1 MPSEACPLPV
11 DKNESRPGA
20 DPSMVARVSI
30 LEEWQHPVWRATPC
44 TSDAWPFSSDLVV
57 FEARRA
63 IGQLVRTYG
72 EGLNP
77 PDLERSEADPVLRYI
92 RAARDLEAIMG
103 VVRHDLVAEAR
114 ARGLTW
120 EAIGR
125 SEGTGRR
132 AAQKAHKAG
141 LSDDRLNQLRDE
153 AFVSWM
159 ARQAI
164 KPHQPPEQVA
174 SDLDGATPLERL
186 AYMFRQASQT
196 LEEVDELLA
205 AAESGPESALDV
217 LERPCRRIER
227 TMKALSVDHAMWEAM
242 AGWSGWPG
250 DGPDRANYYAPTTYL
265 LHAMRLLLLALLH
278 APEEGSADINR
289 FRAFLARV
297 RRAYATVL
305 LILQRSD
312 VGDAVPAPE

>member
-1 MPSEACPLPV
+1 
-11 DKNESRPGA
+11 
-20 DPSMVARVSI
+20 MVARVSI
-30 LEEWQHPVWRATPC
+30 LEEWQHPVWRSTPC
-44 TSDAWPFSSDLVV
+44 TSDAWPFSSDIVV

-63 IGQLVRTYG
+63 IGQLVTTFG
-72 EGLNP
+72 EGMNP
-77 PDLERSEADPVLRYI
+77 PGLEPSEVEPVLRYI

-103 VVRHDLVAEAR
+103 AVRHDLVAEAR

-120 EAIGR
+120 EVIGR

-141 LSDDRLNQLRDE
+141 LSDERLDQLRVE
-153 AFVSWM
+153 AMVSWA

-186 AYMFRQASQT
+186 AYLVRQASQT

-205 AAESGPESALDV
+205 AAEFDPGNALDV

-227 TMKALSVDHAMWEAM
+227 TMKALAVDHAMWEAM
-242 AGWSGWPG
+242 AGWSGSPG
-250 DGPDRANYYAPTTYL
+250 TVDRMNYYAPTTYL
-265 LHAMRLLLLALLH
+265 LHAMRLLLFALLH
-278 APEEGSADINR
+278 APEEGSADIDR
-289 FRAFLARV
+289 FRAFLAKV
-297 RRAYATVL
+297 RRTYATVL
-305 LILQRSD
+305 LILQRPD
-312 VGDAVPAPE
+312 TGDAVPAPE